1 MNANS
6 NVPEERM
13 AFDAL
18 ATLRQAGNLVDLL
31 TPEQQ
36 AVLAQLTEEEVT
48 VLNSVKERLDA
59 VSDADVEGQ
68 SLTIKLA

>member
-6 NVPEERM
+6 DVLEARM

-31 TPEQQ
+31 TPEQRD
-36 AVLAQLTEEEVT
+36 VLAQLTEQEVM

-59 VSDADVEGQ
+59 VSGADVEGQ
-68 SLTIKLA
+68 SLTVKIA